1 MTEYV
6 YIGSNRPLAL
16 GDVNDRGI
24 QKGSVIYYEDFDHL
38 PKFYFEANIDD
49 NTGERFSFSKH
60 LSPFRYQV
68 ASMNSLPD
76 EGEPFLSEEGTSF
89 FNYIQEHFNDNN
101 VKKIAV
107 LFSLNSY
114 EDGPISKHLE
124 IPLEKLTIGDFY
136 YKESK
141 LLEITR

>member
-1 MTEYV
+1 
-6 YIGSNRPLAL
+6 
-16 GDVNDRGI
+16 
-24 QKGSVIYYEDFDHL
+24 
-38 PKFYFEANIDD
+38 
-49 NTGERFSFSKH
+49 
-60 LSPFRYQV
+60 
-68 ASMNSLPD
+68 MNSLPD

-114 EDGPISKHLE
+114 EDEPISKHLE